1 MARWMA
7 VWGAVLMLM
16 LAQALPA
23 RADTLLH
30 ALSTL
35 DDSKGW
41 EGVGRLNLG
50 DRGFCTASL
59 IAPDVVLTAAHCLYD
74 ETTGARFPLT
84 MFRFL
89 ADWRLGRAA
98 AYRGVKRAVIA
109 PGYDFGSA
117 DKIGRIGHDIALLQL
132 DQPIRLPA
140 IRPFTVSGRAQ
151 MGEAVG
157 VVSYARDRS
166 DAPSLQQTCRVLDT
180 QPGLLVLTC
189 DIDFGSS
196 GAPIFQMRNGAA
208 TIVSVISAKAEADGQ
223 QVALGVDLPAV
234 IGALQAHLVAE
245 ENGTI
250 LQAIPTQTGANGTPS
265 APVMPTGG
273 AKFLRATPP

>member
-1 MARWMA
+1 MTRWMA
-7 VWGAVLMLM
+7 VFGAVLM

-23 RADTLLH
+23 SADTMLQP
-30 ALSTL
+30 LSTL

-59 IAPDVVLTAAHCLYD
+59 IAPDIVLTAAHCLYD
-74 ETTGARFPLT
+74 ETTGGRFPLGMMT
-84 MFRFL
+84 FL

-98 AYRGVKRAVIA
+98 AYRGVRRAVIA

-132 DQPIRLPA
+132 DQPIRLPS
-140 IRPFTVSGRAQ
+140 IRPFTVAGRAQ
-151 MGEAVG
+151 VGEAVG
-157 VVSYARDRS
+157 VVSYAKDRS
-166 DAPSLQQTCRVLDT
+166 DAPSLQQTCHVLDT

-196 GAPIFQMRNGAA
+196 GSPIFQLRNGQAS
-208 TIVSVISAKAEADGQ
+208 IVSVISAKAQANGK
-223 QVALGVDLPAV
+223 QVALGVDLSSV
-234 IGALQAHLVAE
+234 IGPLRAHLMAE
-245 ENGTI
+245 ENGT
-250 LQAIPTQTGANGTPS
+250 LMQVIPTQTATDGGLP
-265 APVMPTGG
+265 APAMPGGG
-273 AKFLRATPP
+273 AKFLRASPP